1 MDIQKYLDELNEKIE
16 KKQLEKFWLLVDRDD
31 FKPIKNIS
39 DKEFKEKINK
49 KINYYADKRIANI
62 KIYIKNKASYIKKK
76 SSLVELVFDIRKIS
90 KTGLLE
96 DTGRTLLVKYYQTD
110 LEKKKVSLKDVQK
123 FMKLCAD
130 GHIGSSVIGGIEF
143 SKIIEKLKEKNI
155 KF

>member
-62 KIYIKNKASYIKKK
+62 KIYIKNKASYIKKNQ
-76 SSLVELVFDIRKIS
+76 V
-90 KTGLLE
+90 LLN
-96 DTGRTLLVKYYQTD
+96 LFLI
-110 LEKKKVSLKDVQK
+110 LEKYLKQDY
-123 FMKLCAD
+123 
-130 GHIGSSVIGGIEF
+130 
-143 SKIIEKLKEKNI
+143 
-155 KF
+155 